1 MIPMKYLVAVAAFTL
16 SLATGHAQSDSPI
29 AEVAQL
35 RMDSSF
41 WQNLHHFLYV
51 AAWARRTSIPA
62 TQRLAMPLP
71 QEPSASLTTE
81 EQAVWAEAVDF
92 YDRTIASRDLLFDD
106 DLTKIKIALGEA
118 GDALDSA
125 PIDERLRS
133 ILLRAAPIYRKY
145 WWDAHDAVNRARS
158 LARRTVLC
166 DW

>member
-1 MIPMKYLVAVAAFTL
+1 
-16 SLATGHAQSDSPI
+16 
-29 AEVAQL
+29 
-35 RMDSSF
+35 
-41 WQNLHHFLYV
+41 
-51 AAWARRTSIPA
+51 
-62 TQRLAMPLP
+62 MPLP

-118 GDALDSA
+118 GDTLDSA
-125 PIDERLRS
+125 PIDERLRA

-145 WWDAHDAVNRARS
+145 WWDAHDAANRARS